1 MALAGDRFLDVNGER
16 IHVLQQGSGPP
27 LLLLHGYPSNAV
39 AWRSVMDRLTNRYA
53 MTAVDM
59 VGFGLSTRH
68 PTAGLDGD
76 AYADRL
82 PALLDALNLARPHVA
97 GLSWGGSVAQ
107 RLALRHPERVD
118 RLVLVA
124 SVSAGHPLLL
134 GSGDLVGLAA
144 AIRFPWLARLVVAR
158 FLGRAARGSGLPVE
172 QLARGYVDPLRLPG
186 TLAFLRRFVRATSAT
201 APVDVSKIRAATL
214 VITPQADR
222 IVHPGVGATLAAA
235 IPGARF
241 AAIADAGHTVQFE
254 APAEVAR
261 LVDDFLAAGVGPS
274 SDVSGAA
281 LAAETPRSAGSAP
294 ARRGAPPDRPRGP
307 LAG

>member
-1 MALAGDRFLDVNGER
+1 MAVAAGRFLDVDGER
-16 IHVLQQGSGPP
+16 VHVIQRGVGPP
-27 LLLLHGYPSNAV
+27 LLLVHGFPSNAV
-39 AWRSVMDRLTNRYA
+39 AWRSVMDRLADRYA

-59 VGFGLSTRH
+59 VGFGLSTRQ
-68 PTAGLDGD
+68 PTLGLGGD

-82 PALLDALNLARPHVA
+82 AALLDALNLARPHVA

-107 RLALRHPERVD
+107 RLALRHPRRVD

-124 SVSAGHPLLL
+124 SVSAGHRLQL

-144 AIRFPWLARLVVAR
+144 AIRFPWIARRVVAR

-172 QLARGYVDPLRLPG
+172 ELARGYVDPLRLPG

-201 APVDVSKIRAATL
+201 EPVDVSRIRAPTL

-241 AAIADAGHTVQFE
+241 AAIPDAGHTVQFE

-261 LVDDFLAAGVGPS
+261 LIDGFLAAVAWPAAL
-274 SDVSGAA
+274 SGAA
-281 LAAETPRSAGSAP
+281 SAA
-294 ARRGAPPDRPRGP
+294 AR
-307 LAG
+307 

>member
-1 MALAGDRFLDVNGER
+1 
-16 IHVLQQGSGPP
+16 
-27 LLLLHGYPSNAV
+27 
-39 AWRSVMDRLTNRYA
+39 

-68 PTAGLDGD
+68 PTAGLGGD

-82 PALLDALNLARPHVA
+82 AALLDALNLARPHVA

-124 SVSAGHPLLL
+124 SVSAGHRLLL

-172 QLARGYVDPLRLPG
+172 ELARGYVDPLRLPG

-201 APVDVSKIRAATL
+201 DPVDVSGIRAPTL

-222 IVHPGVGATLAAA
+222 IVHPSVGATLAAV
-235 IPGARF
+235 IPGASF
-241 AAIADAGHTVQFE
+241 AAIPDAGHTVQFE

-261 LVDDFLAAGVGPS
+261 LMDGFLATAVAPS
-274 SDVSGAA
+274 TDVSGAA
-281 LAAETPRSAGSAP
+281 LAGGRPRTAGSGP
-294 ARRGAPPDRPRGP
+294 AMRAVPPDRPRGP
-307 LAG
+307 AAG